1 MTRIEIKHDDLA
13 SHNDLFWEHFTD
25 HLMMVFSFLIL
36 GFLLTV
42 KLCTYLLE
50 HRIKIDYD
58 LPKGKIIRVVH
69 KNKIYY
75 VIRPNGLISFI
86 DVLLLLIFSRTS
98 TPTSPIYYQEEKR
111 IRRISVTLV
120 VILILSI
127 IWGVI
132 MLFSALERDLNPFN
146 HIELIFSLFE

>member
-1 MTRIEIKHDDLA
+1 MTRLEITSGNLA
-13 SHNDLFWEHFTD
+13 PHNDLFWEHFTD
-25 HLMMVFSFLIL
+25 HLMMVLSFLVL

-42 KLCTYLLE
+42 KLCTYLIE

-69 KNKIYY
+69 NGKAYY
-75 VIRPNGLISFI
+75 VGSPNGMITFI
-86 DVLLLLIFSRTS
+86 DILLMLIFSRN
-98 TPTSPIYYQEEKR
+98 TSPIYIQEKKR
-111 IRRISVTLV
+111 IRRISKIILA
-120 VILILSI
+120 ILILSI

-132 MLFSALERDLNPFN
+132 MLFSALERDINPFN